1 MFEKFFDCG
10 AYDNWGEVYTHIHG
24 PTMDKVASQ
33 SCIPASLLTVIE
45 KLQPRP
51 EGRYILLNALGA
63 YEYWSSN
70 NNGDAFPEWS
80 LKSMLPPPSVQ
91 RIIDTKV
98 KERLPAFMVP
108 PCTEYGTGS
117 FVQHAKVYQHHVN
130 KDPNIACGDVVAAA
144 YNDLMHRT
152 ELIVFIYQ
160 QRAADIVKQIDDG
173 IPIPFS
179 MGAKLPF
186 DVCSICSNVARN
198 RAEYCDHLKNELR
211 QFYPDGRK
219 VFSYNYFPRFF
230 DISKVSVPAD
240 KSAWMLKKIASA
252 ETVAPI
258 QKAAQIEK
266 RTITTEQQDLGSAP
280 INPKLLNFIRSSG
293 WDGACSDE
301 PLDPQLAMLKNQ
313 FSVKDILSSML
324 TLGML
329 PSSSEINTLTGG
341 DDAAMPNS
349 LDVVNPN
356 RRLIMILSKHVPS
369 RSLLDP
375 YFTKRA
381 AYGKKR
387 SKPSKAHKK
396 FASLLTKVNYRDL
409 VNTMEHNP
417 SVALSLNSDALG
429 LALFKSASTKEP
441 CWLPFIVCCSIYT
454 ES

>member
-10 AYDNWGEVYTHIHG
+10 AYENWGNVYTHIHG
-24 PTMDKVASQ
+24 PTMDKVAAQ
-33 SCIPASLLTVIE
+33 TCIPDALTSIID

-80 LKSMLPPPSVQ
+80 LKSMVPPPSVQ
-91 RIIDTKV
+91 KIIDTKV
-98 KERLPAFMVP
+98 KERIPMFNIP
-108 PCTEYGTGS
+108 SCTDYGTGS

-130 KDPNIACGDVVAAA
+130 KDPNIACGDVTAAA
-144 YNDLMHRT
+144 YNDVMHRT
-152 ELIVFIYQ
+152 ELIVFVYQ
-160 QRAADIVKQIDDG
+160 QRAPDIVKMIDDG
-173 IPIPFS
+173 VPIPFS

-198 RAEYCDHLKNELR
+198 RAEYCEHLKNELR

-252 ETVAPI
+252 EAPTI

-266 RTITTEQQDLGSAP
+266 RTITTEQANLGPAP
-280 INPKLLNFIRSSG
+280 INPKLVNFIKQVG
-293 WDGACSDE
+293 WDSGCSDE

-324 TLGML
+324 ALGML
-329 PSSSEINTLTGG
+329 PSSSEIGTLTNG
-341 DDAAMPNS
+341 DDSALPDK

-356 RRLIMILSKHVPS
+356 RRLILILSKHVQD
-369 RSLLDP
+369 RSLVDP

-381 AYGKKR
+381 AYSKTGKSTKT
-387 SKPSKAHKK
+387 KAHKK
-396 FASLLTKVNYRDL
+396 FASLLTQLNYADL
-409 VNTMEHNP
+409 VNTMERNP
-417 SVALSLNSDALG
+417 SVTLSLNSDALG
-429 LALFKSASTKEP
+429 LALYKSASTKEP
-441 CWLPFIVCCSIYT
+441 WWLPFIVCCSIYT